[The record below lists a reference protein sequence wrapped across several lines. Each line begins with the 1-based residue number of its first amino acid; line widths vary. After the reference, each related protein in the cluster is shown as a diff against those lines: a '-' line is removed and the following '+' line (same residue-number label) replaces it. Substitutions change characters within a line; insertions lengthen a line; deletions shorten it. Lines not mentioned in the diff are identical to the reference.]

1 MGMQV
6 DWATVKSKSQ
16 VIELVAEGIIAPG
29 TLCITAKNSLL
40 FVDNNKNVRD
50 ISKDTLMFESL
61 DEANQAILDG
71 EIREAQTVAVKTDD
85 GYILY
90 LAQQD
95 AGGNIVLTNTQTS
108 IANESKLT
116 WKEF

>member
-1 MGMQV
+1 MQV

-16 VIELVAEGIIAPG
+16 AMELVANGTITPG
-29 TLCITAKNSLL
+29 TLCITANDSLL

-71 EIREAQTVAVKTDD
+71 EIREAQTIAIRIED
-85 GYILY
+85 GYMLY

-95 AGGNIVLTNTQTS
+95 AGGNIILSNTKTTIS
-108 IANESKLT
+108 SDSNLT